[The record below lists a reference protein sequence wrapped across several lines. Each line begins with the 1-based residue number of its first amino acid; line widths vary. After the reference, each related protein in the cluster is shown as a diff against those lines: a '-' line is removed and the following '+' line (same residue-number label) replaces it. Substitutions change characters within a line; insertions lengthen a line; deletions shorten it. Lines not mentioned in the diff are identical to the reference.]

1 MESSVISPSGANV
14 EDTVKMPNKNN
25 KGNRK
30 GKNKPQGKV
39 SVPAFFRPGPVV
51 QYADFAYSAAP
62 GLTEG
67 AVGAGALY
75 VYSLSSIYDPDV
87 SGVGTTA
94 LGYTSYSSFFTRYR
108 VVRTRIEITATPYST
123 STGTAMIVGYMVGPN
138 STVTSSSTLW
148 PVQTNSHSKM
158 VHAATPGG
166 SHGMAN
172 FKTTVDLARV
182 QGVTKQQFMTDLDY
196 SASFGSNPA
205 RQSYLILFVRGL
217 GGAVA
222 VASYDVRIV
231 YHTELS
237 QPLQTVIN

>member
-1 MESSVISPSGANV
+1 MTN
-14 EDTVKMPNKNN
+14 NKNMKN
-25 KGNRK
+25 NRK
-30 GKNKPQGKV
+30 GKGKSQKKAV
-39 SVPAFFRPGPVV
+39 VPAFFRPGPVV

-67 AVGAGALY
+67 VVGAGMLY
-75 VYSLSSIYDPDV
+75 VFSLSSIYDPDV

-108 VVRTRIEITATPYST
+108 VVRTRIEVTATPYNT
-123 STGTAMIVGYMVGPN
+123 STAAPMIVGYMVGPN

-148 PVQTNSHSKM
+148 PVQTNSQSKM
-158 VHAATPGG
+158 VHASTPGG
-166 SHGMAN
+166 QHGMAT
-172 FKTTVDLARV
+172 FKRTIDLAQI

-196 SASFGSNPA
+196 SGAFGSNPS

-222 VASYDVRIV
+222 VASFDVRIV

-237 QPLQTVIN
+237 QPLQTVVN

>member
-1 MESSVISPSGANV
+1 MS
-14 EDTVKMPNKNN
+14 KNN
-25 KGNRK
+25 NKQHTRK
-30 GKNKPQGKV
+30 GKGQQRQNAV
-39 SVPAFFRPGPVV
+39 VPRFFKPGPTV

-67 AVGAGALY
+67 AAGAGTLY
-75 VYSLSSIYDPDV
+75 VFSLSSIYDPDV
-87 SGVGTTA
+87 TSVGTSA

-108 VVRTRIEITATPYST
+108 VVKARIEITACPYNAA
-123 STGTAMIVGYMVGPN
+123 TAAPMIVGYMVGPN
-138 STVTSSSTLW
+138 STITATSTLW

-158 VHAATPGG
+158 VHAVTPGG
-166 SHGMAN
+166 SHGMAS
-172 FKTTVDLARV
+172 FKTTVDLARA
-182 QGVTKQQFMTDLDY
+182 QAVTKQQFMTDLDY

-205 RQSYLILFVRGL
+205 RQTYLILFVRGL

-222 VASYDVRIV
+222 VASFDVRIV